1 MLQLQRQKELM
12 ELLRAHKNLSVKELS
27 AALFASTATVRRDLA
42 ALEKEGLLRRSFGG
56 AVLAESFPDQL
67 PLPLRAAEHLAQKKK
82 IASRAAEC
90 INPGDTVFL
99 DASSTTYF
107 LCPHLTAVPG
117 LTVIT
122 NSPCVCTELASL
134 HVRTFCTGGELLQG
148 SVALCGSDAERYVS
162 DIRADAC
169 FFSARGY
176 AGGLLSDSSK
186 AERDIKRAMLE
197 HTKRRYCLC
206 DTSKA
211 ELSFPYVIIRES
223 ELDSMITDL

>member
-27 AALFASTATVRRDLA
+27 AALFASAATVRRDLI

-82 IASRAAEC
+82 IALRAAGY
-90 INPGDTVFL
+90 IAPGETVFL

-107 LCPHLTAVPG
+107 LCAHLAAIPE

-122 NSPCVCTELASL
+122 NSPCVCTELAAL

-148 SVALCGSDAERYVS
+148 SVALCGSDAERYVK
-162 DIRADAC
+162 DIRADVC
-169 FFSARGY
+169 FFSARGC
-176 AGGLLSDSSK
+176 ADGLLSDSSK

-197 HTKRRYCLC
+197 GARRRYGLC

-211 ELSFPYVIIRES
+211 ALSFPYVIIKEN
-223 ELDSMITDL
+223 ELDGMITDL